1 MFDANI
7 TALLPN
13 APGVGYEPQHFA
25 NILES
30 PQPVEWL
37 EIHTE
42 NYMDWAVALWRN
54 CAILPNASRFQYMA
68 SDLAS
73 AVKARWTM
81 SISRESKPCA
91 IG

>member
-13 APGVGYEPQHFA
+13 APGVGYTPQHFA

-37 EIHTE
+37 EIH
-42 NYMDWAVALWRN
+42 A
-54 CAILPNASRFQYMA
+54 
-68 SDLAS
+68 
-73 AVKARWTM
+73 
-81 SISRESKPCA
+81 
-91 IG
+91 